1 MWRPLRSSGR
11 LGRILHFPPRVNGHG
26 QYELFPPSQTPDP
39 FSPSQVIIEYTL
51 LQYRITRIASDLSP
65 SQRETLLGQCHGLLL
80 GFVEPMELSVAQ
92 AQKRLREAFDR
103 FLKSA

>member
-1 MWRPLRSSGR
+1 MWRPLHSSGR
-11 LGRILHFPPRVNGHG
+11 LGRILHFPPRMDGHG
-26 QYELFPPSQTPDP
+26 QYDLFPPPETPDP
-39 FSPSQVIIEYTL
+39 FSPSQVIIEFTL

-92 AQKRLREAFDR
+92 AQRRLQEAFDR
-103 FLKSA
+103 LLKSA